1 MVFRQLQ
8 NTLIASGPDPTVIK
22 SIADNSTS
30 LAGTSSTVSSVASA
44 NGLADTT
51 GSSKDALATD
61 SETENRLLK
70 FKKDGALHQCIN
82 ELSSNLRNVSDTAIL
97 TNVNEDNVKQK
108 SSSDNGASAVQDTA
122 PSHFVTVIE
131 VKESMSSSSESM
143 LNDSG
148 KGSDGDFDK
157 DDKDKSFEKD
167 VDTTAVKSKS
177 TSSQVLA
184 VVLEAKKKVP
194 PR

>member
-1 MVFRQLQ
+1 MQ
-8 NTLIASGPDPTVIK
+8 NTLIAGGPDPTVIK
-22 SIADNSTS
+22 SVADNSFS
-30 LAGTSSTVSSVASA
+30 LAGTSANASSAASASA
-44 NGLADTT
+44 NGI
-51 GSSKDALATD
+51 ATD
-61 SETENRLLK
+61 STSAPKDAHATDPETENSLMK

-82 ELSSNLRNVSDTAIL
+82 ELSSNLRNVIDTPIL
-97 TNVNEDNVKQK
+97 TKVNEDNVKQHN
-108 SSSDNGASAVQDTA
+108 SSDTGASAVQDAA

-131 VKESMSSSSESM
+131 VKESMSTSSESM

-157 DDKDKSFEKD
+157 DDKDKSYEKD
-167 VDTTAVKSKS
+167 VDTAAVKSKS

-184 VVLEAKKKVP
+184 AVLEAKKKVP